1 MKYIIEVQDLVK
13 TFNSTLA
20 LNGLSFKAP
29 KGVIGFIGPNG
40 AGKTTTIK
48 ILLGLIRADS
58 GSANILDFDCW
69 RESFEIK
76 RRIGVLH
83 EKVAFYDFMSGFEYL
98 LLVAK
103 IKNVSSLREE
113 VTETLKLVE
122 LDEKAW
128 YRQIKGYSAGMK
140 QRLGLAQALIGSPEL
155 IILDEP
161 TSNLDPLG
169 RMKFLKIIEALYRER
184 GINFLISSHIL
195 PELQKVCNYVILID
209 KGRAIKTG
217 FLDDLI
223 KEISYFPFRIKAYP
237 LEPLASELQ
246 KFDYVKDVS
255 IQGDYLIVKVLDKS
269 IFLRNLM
276 LLAAR
281 LNVTLEDVKLI
292 ESELELLFKEG
303 LKNESF

>member
-58 GSANILDFDCW
+58 GSANILGFDCW

-103 IKNVSSLREE
+103 IKNVSSPREE
-113 VTETLKLVE
+113 VVETLKLVE

-169 RMKFLKIIEALYRER
+169 RMKFLKIIEALHRER
-184 GINFLISSHIL
+184 EINFLISSHIL

-269 IFLRNLM
+269 IFLRNLI

-303 LKNESF
+303 LKNESL

>member
-1 MKYIIEVQDLVK
+1 VKYIIEVQDLVK

-58 GSANILDFDCW
+58 GSANILGFDCW

-103 IKNVSSLREE
+103 IKNVSSPREE
-113 VTETLKLVE
+113 VVETLKLVE

-169 RMKFLKIIEALYRER
+169 RMKFLKIIEALHRER
-184 GINFLISSHIL
+184 EINFLISSHIL

-269 IFLRNLM
+269 IFLRNLI

-303 LKNESF
+303 LKNESL